1 MMLTSSSSLKKRV
14 TWSNTAEYIS
24 YHIKS
29 NQSLWPVFGRLRHSP
44 SLNMGFTLPSPTSP
58 SQCALSLMTKKESI
72 ECEISRHISILRSN
86 NIDMSTPLVDADGF
100 PRSDIDLWAV
110 RKARVRI
117 IELRNDMKDIMNEL
131 GKTLEDVYAQPATSP
146 TATNQEQHIG
156 STEEDMIPFARVDG
170 VAPGSP
176 AAEAGLQREDLIL
189 KFGSLIKSSFNPPSA
204 LTPLAEFVSHNEN
217 VSGVSF
223 LQA

>member
-131 GKTLEDVYAQPATSP
+131 GKTLEDVYAQPGTSP

-156 STEEDMIPFARVDG
+156 LTEEDMIPFARVDG

-204 LTPLAEFVSHNEN
+204 LTPLAELVSHNEN

>member
-1 MMLTSSSSLKKRV
+1 MV
-14 TWSNTAEYIS
+14 YIS
-24 YHIKS
+24 NQIK
-29 NQSLWPVFGRLRHSP
+29 VFGQLRHSP

-58 SQCALSLMTKKESI
+58 SQCALSLMAKKESI
-72 ECEISRHISILRSN
+72 ESEISRHISILRSN

-117 IELRNDMKDIMNEL
+117 IELRNDVKDIMNEL

-146 TATNQEQHIG
+146 TATNQTQQEQHI

-189 KFGSLIKSSFNPPSA
+189 KFGNLIKSSFNPPSA
-204 LTPLAEFVSHNEN
+204 LTPLAELVSHNEN
-217 VSGVSF
+217 VSSVSL

>member
-1 MMLTSSSSLKKRV
+1 M
-14 TWSNTAEYIS
+14 A
-24 YHIKS
+24 
-29 NQSLWPVFGRLRHSP
+29 
-44 SLNMGFTLPSPTSP
+44 
-58 SQCALSLMTKKESI
+58 KKESI
-72 ECEISRHISILRSN
+72 ESEISRHISILRSN

-117 IELRNDMKDIMNEL
+117 IELRNDVKDIMNEL

-146 TATNQEQHIG
+146 TATNQTQQEQHI

-189 KFGSLIKSSFNPPSA
+189 KFGNLIKSSFNPPSA
-204 LTPLAEFVSHNEN
+204 LTPLAELVSHNEN
-217 VSGVSF
+217 VSSVSL

>member
-1 MMLTSSSSLKKRV
+1 
-14 TWSNTAEYIS
+14 
-24 YHIKS
+24 
-29 NQSLWPVFGRLRHSP
+29 
-44 SLNMGFTLPSPTSP
+44 
-58 SQCALSLMTKKESI
+58 
-72 ECEISRHISILRSN
+72 
-86 NIDMSTPLVDADGF
+86 MSTPLVDADGF

-131 GKTLEDVYAQPATSP
+131 GKTLEDVYAQPGTSP

-156 STEEDMIPFARVDG
+156 LTEEDMIPFARVDG

-204 LTPLAEFVSHNEN
+204 LTPLAELVSHNEN